1 MVAPKR
7 ECAAPGGREKA
18 LRRVGLRR
26 RRPPAAGGGWLA
38 VPRGSQGRKRVTL
51 GGPFGPG
58 KSGIHPAPLFAAAGC
73 PARELVQRA
82 DEGIGPYRNAEG
94 FRPCVVL
101 HAATTARG
109 ARSEAERAE
118 REAGQMRSCTP
129 LTTAP
134 APRESAFKLPP
145 HPAAP
150 VGRSSKTRRHHLTP
164 TLVFKQ
170 TCTNVQVCAQHFFF
184 STGRGPFSF

>member
-1 MVAPKR
+1 MRRARWKR
-7 ECAAPGGREKA
+7 KNV
-18 LRRVGLRR
+18 RRVGLRQ

-38 VPRGSQGRKRVTL
+38 VPCGGQGRKRAAP
-51 GGPFGPG
+51 GEPFGPG
-58 KSGIHPAPLFAAAGC
+58 KSGIHSAPILAAAG
-73 PARELVQRA
+73 LVVDGRLRNGSMRA
-82 DEGIGPYRNAEG
+82 SAP
-94 FRPCVVL
+94 
-101 HAATTARG
+101 TTARG

-184 STGRGPFSF
+184 STGRGAFSF